1 MKPYAFGK
9 SVLADSENQE
19 KAQGCPVRA
28 VRSKNGPLHVFGN
41 LSRYN
46 VPSRAVSVQ
55 NIGIAPGRRR
65 NTPEANATV
74 RTDDDREMGG
84 RTQRPPSPPSVRN
97 GGSGFKMFAEGQG
110 VTGMSSRK
118 TMKEGIEMK
127 SIEASIS
134 TARIPTGMMTG
145 WSHVRI

>member
-1 MKPYAFGK
+1 MEGIEVGGRGMKPYAFGK
-9 SVLADSENQE
+9 SDLSDSENQE

-28 VRSKNGPLHVFGN
+28 VRSKNGPLHVFRN
-41 LSRYN
+41 ISRYN

-65 NTPEANATV
+65 NTQGAIGTEHTV
-74 RTDDDREMGG
+74 
-84 RTQRPPSPPSVRN
+84 
-97 GGSGFKMFAEGQG
+97 
-110 VTGMSSRK
+110 GMSSKK
-118 TMKEGIEMK
+118 TTKEGIEMK

>member
-1 MKPYAFGK
+1 MPYAFGK

-28 VRSKNGPLHVFGN
+28 VRSKNCLSHVFGN

-65 NTPEANATV
+65 NTQGAIGTEHTV
-74 RTDDDREMGG
+74 
-84 RTQRPPSPPSVRN
+84 
-97 GGSGFKMFAEGQG
+97 
-110 VTGMSSRK
+110 GMSSKK
-118 TMKEGIEMK
+118 TTKEGIEMK

-134 TARIPTGMMTG
+134 TTRIPTGMMTG